1 MREKKKK
8 RTNQDM
14 TDAACETVQFRCFF
28 GAEEFAVLHGI
39 WKACWGGVWVWMGRN
54 SEPCE
59 HLTQMD
65 LNLRSVPRWTGIVF
79 INH

>member
-1 MREKKKK
+1 
-8 RTNQDM
+8 M

-28 GAEEFAVLHGI
+28 SAEEFAVHHGM
-39 WKACWGGVWVWMGRN
+39 WEACWGGVWVWMERN

-59 HLTQMD
+59 HLTQMG
-65 LNLRSVPRWTGIVF
+65 LNLRSVPRWMGIIF